1 LVKLNSKTMITRFN
15 NWWKVWGQLYG
26 FVGMIVYLNAYFML
40 LSDRMQKDDNI
51 AIALTIGWLVSF
63 FGLAGWY
70 SWQMRKHG
78 WKMSKS
84 IRDTH

>member
-1 LVKLNSKTMITRFN
+1 MIKQFN
-15 NWWKVWGQLYG
+15 EWWKVWGQLYG
-26 FVGMIVYLNAYFML
+26 FVGMIVYLNVYFIGL
-40 LSDRMQKDDNI
+40 GDRMQENDTT
-51 AIALTIGWLVSF
+51 AIALTVGWLASF
-63 FGLAGWY
+63 FGLAIWY